1 MAKFKDIRESLGTAS
16 TITFQKDTYMDK
28 ENKEVTVAKAWDNA
42 NRIRYVLPLDIF
54 EQAKANPNL
63 ELIHMVTDR
72 TSKESN
78 QPYKDV
84 FCFVPKDSIGS
95 L

>member
-1 MAKFKDIRESLGTAS
+1 MAKFKDIRESLGTVS
-16 TITFQKDTYMDK
+16 TISFQKDTYKDK
-28 ENKEVTVAKAWDNA
+28 DDKEVTVAKAWDNA
-42 NRIRYVLPLDIF
+42 NRVRYVMPLDIF
-54 EQAKANPNL
+54 EQANANPSL

>member
-1 MAKFKDIRESLGTAS
+1 MAKFKDIRESLGTVA
-16 TITFQKDTYMDK
+16 TISFQKDTYMDK
-28 ENKEVTVAKAWDNA
+28 DNKEVTVAKAWDNV

-54 EQAKANPNL
+54 EQAKSNPNL
-63 ELIHMVTDR
+63 DLISMVTDR

-78 QPYKDV
+78 LPYKDV
-84 FCFVPKDSIGS
+84 FCFVPKDTIGS